1 MWNKLQLALERI
13 SLARQLT
20 AFSVVTSAA
29 ALFIASAILIAYD
42 ASWSRQR
49 LVLDTITLADLAG
62 ANSRAAL
69 TFDDPRAARETLST
83 VAVNTRVVSAGI
95 IRRDGALLARY
106 DRPGSAIGPIPIESS
121 VMRRLQ
127 SWESYTGAGLVVMRP
142 IELDRETIGAV
153 YVESDLSE
161 LQERAAGFIRIVG
174 LVLIAAVAVAAVV
187 ASSLQ
192 RLVSRPLL
200 RLTGV
205 AKKVADDHRYDYRA
219 TPGGPAEIGELVGT
233 FNSMLAEIQRRD
245 QQLLLQQEDLE
256 ATVEKRTTEL
266 RASNTELANARDRA
280 MEASRAKGEFLANM
294 SHEIRTPMN
303 GIMGMTD
310 LALSGELNDEQREHL
325 LTIKSSAES
334 LLAILNDI
342 LDFSKI
348 ESRKLD
354 LESIGFNLREA
365 VNQTLRPLA
374 LRAAERELELI
385 ADVSPDVPAT
395 IVGDPVR
402 LKQILGNLVGN
413 AIKFTERG
421 HVLVE
426 IRESLR
432 RDSLAMLH
440 FKVTDTGIGIPRE
453 KHDSIFEPFSQ
464 ADGST
469 TRRFGGTGLGLTI
482 SATLVRLMGGRIWLE
497 SEPNVG
503 STFHFTAGFEMAEEP
518 PVRREPKLAGIP
530 VLIVDDNSVNRR
542 ILEAQVARYQMAAT
556 AVGSGAEAL
565 DVLRAAARSGQ
576 PIRLALLDVNMPA
589 MDGFSVAEA
598 IGKSPELSGTALLML
613 SSSSRPGDSD
623 RCRLLGVSS
632 YLMKPIDADAL
643 VDAIVRAIDSAA
655 VPATRPADLSAG
667 RPPAVEKAA
676 APEPPSM
683 TGPPRHILLAED
695 NVVNQRVAAGL
706 LTRRGHRVTIV
717 ENGKQALEA
726 LERTAVD
733 LVLMDLQMP
742 EMGGLEATAAIRARE
757 RKSGGHLRIV
767 AMTAH
772 AMSGDRER
780 CLAAGM
786 DDYLSKPVDQARLF
800 AAVEEAAEAKTEND
814 DTSQPIDLAK
824 ALERMGGD
832 QQLFADVVRVFLE
845 DCPERLAA
853 IKTAVDQRN
862 ADAIRRSAHAL
873 KGAASNLAAN
883 DVFEAAKTLERLGAE
898 ARLDA
903 AEAAWRRLAAAA
915 AELLDTLRRVQNTA
929 V

>member
-1 MWNKLQLALERI
+1 M
-13 SLARQLT
+13 T
-20 AFSVVTSAA
+20 AVCSPGTIDPAA
-29 ALFIASAILIAYD
+29 
-42 ASWSRQR
+42 R
-49 LVLDTITLADLAG
+49 LVRLPIDPTIT
-62 ANSRAAL
+62 
-69 TFDDPRAARETLST
+69 
-83 VAVNTRVVSAGI
+83 
-95 IRRDGALLARY
+95 
-106 DRPGSAIGPIPIESS
+106 
-121 VMRRLQ
+121 RRLQ
-127 SWESYTGAGLVVMRP
+127 ASENYTEAGLVVIRP
-142 IELDRETIGAV
+142 IVLDRATIGAV
-153 YVESDLSE
+153 YVESDLRE
-161 LQERAAGFIRIVG
+161 LQERAAGFIRIVA
-174 LVLIAAVAVAAVV
+174 LVLVAAVGVAALV

-192 RLVSRPLL
+192 RLVLRPLL

-205 AKKVADDHRYDYRA
+205 ARKVTDDHRYDYRA
-219 TPGGPAEIGELVGT
+219 APGGPYEIGELVGA
-233 FNSMLAEIQRRD
+233 FNTMLSEIQRRD

-256 ATVEKRTTEL
+256 ATVDKRTTEL
-266 RASNTELANARDRA
+266 RATNTELVNARDRA

-303 GIMGMTD
+303 GIMGMTE
-310 LALSGELNDEQREHL
+310 LALAGDLSEEQREHL
-325 LTIKSSAES
+325 LTIRSSAES

-354 LESIGFNLREA
+354 LESVPFNLREA

-374 LRAAERELELI
+374 LRAAEKELELI
-385 ADVSPDVPAT
+385 ADVAPDVPAT
-395 IVGDPVR
+395 ILGDPVR

-421 HVLVE
+421 HVLIE

-432 RDSLAMLH
+432 RGSLAMIH

-497 SEPNVG
+497 SEANAG
-503 STFHFTAGFEMAEEP
+503 STFHFTAGFEIAEEP
-518 PVRREPKLAGIP
+518 PARREPRLAGVR
-530 VLIVDDNSVNRR
+530 VLVVDDNSVNRR
-542 ILEAQVARYQMAAT
+542 ILEAQITRCQMLATCAA
-556 AVGSGAEAL
+556 GGAEAL
-565 DVLRAAARSGQ
+565 EVLRAAARSGQ
-576 PIRLALLDVNMPA
+576 PFRLALLDVNMPV

-598 IGKSPELSGTALLML
+598 IGRSPELKGTMLLML
-613 SSSSRPGDSD
+613 SSSSRQGDAD
-623 RCRLLGVSS
+623 RCRDLGVAA

-643 VDAIVRAIDSAA
+643 VDAIVRVIDLGAPGAA
-655 VPATRPADLSAG
+655 TPALVVASPRSQRAEKLTVLS
-667 RPPAVEKAA
+667 PPAAMIGK
-676 APEPPSM
+676 
-683 TGPPRHILLAED
+683 PRHILLAED

-726 LERTAVD
+726 LERTAFD

-742 EMGGLEATAAIRARE
+742 EMGGFEATAAIRARE
-757 RKSGGHLRIV
+757 RKTGGHLRIV

-772 AMSGDRER
+772 AMSGDRQR

-786 DDYLSKPVDQARLF
+786 DEYLSKPIDQVRLF
-800 AAVEEAAEAKTEND
+800 GAVEQATDVKKEPDAA
-814 DTSQPIDLAK
+814 QPIDLAR

-832 QQLFADVVRVFLE
+832 RQLFADVVRVFLE

-853 IKTAVDQRN
+853 IKAAVDARN

-873 KGAASNLAAN
+873 KGAASNLSAN

-915 AELLDTLRRVQNTA
+915 AELLDTLRRVQNTT

>member
-1 MWNKLQLALERI
+1 MWNKLQLALERV

-29 ALFIASAILIAYD
+29 ALLIAGAVFIAYD
-42 ASWSRQR
+42 ASVSRER
-49 LVLDTITLADLAG
+49 LVRDTRMLADLAG

-69 TFDDPRAARETLST
+69 TFDDPKAARETLST
-83 VAVNTRVVSAGI
+83 VAVNEHVVSAGI
-95 IRRDGALLARY
+95 LRRDGELLARY
-106 DRPGSAIGPIPIESS
+106 DRPGSPPGPLPVDPAIA
-121 VMRRLQ
+121 RRLQ
-127 SWESYTGAGLVVMRP
+127 EWESFSDAGLIVIRP
-142 IELDRETIGAV
+142 IVLDRETIGAV
-153 YVESDLSE
+153 YVLSDVAE
-161 LQERAAGFIRIVG
+161 LRARAAGFIRIVG
-174 LVLIAAVAVAAVV
+174 LVLVGAVGVAALV

-205 AKKVADDHRYDYRA
+205 ARKVTDDHRYDYRA
-219 TPGGPAEIGELVGT
+219 APGGPAEIGELVGA
-233 FNSMLAEIQRRD
+233 FNTMLSEIQRRD

-266 RASNTELANARDRA
+266 RASNTELVNARDRA

-303 GIMGMTD
+303 GIMGMTE
-310 LALSGELNDEQREHL
+310 LALAGDLNEEQRDHL
-325 LTIKSSAES
+325 LTIRGSAES

-354 LESIGFNLREA
+354 LESVPFSLREA
-365 VNQTLRPLA
+365 INQTLRPLA
-374 LRAAERELELI
+374 HRAAEKELELI
-385 ADVSPDVPAT
+385 CDVSPDVPAT

-402 LKQILGNLVGN
+402 LKQILGNLVAN
-413 AIKFTERG
+413 AIKFTQRG
-421 HVLVE
+421 HVLIEV
-426 IRESLR
+426 RENLR
-432 RDSLAMLH
+432 RGSLAMIH

-453 KHDSIFEPFSQ
+453 KHDAIFEPFSQ

-482 SATLVRLMGGRIWLE
+482 SATLVRLMGGRIWLD

-503 STFHFTAGFEMAEEP
+503 STFHFTAGFEIGQQLAE
-518 PVRREPKLAGIP
+518 RREPTLAGVP
-530 VLIVDDNSVNRR
+530 VLIVDDNAVNRR
-542 ILEAQVARYQMAAT
+542 ILEAQVARYQMLAT
-556 AVGSGAEAL
+556 SVASGAEAL
-565 DVLRAAARSGQ
+565 DVLRAAARNGR
-576 PIRLALLDVNMPA
+576 PFRLALLDVNMPI
-589 MDGFSVAEA
+589 MDGFSVAET
-598 IGKSPELSGTALLML
+598 IFKSSELAGIVLLML
-613 SSSSRPGDSD
+613 SSSVRQGDADRSRE
-623 RCRLLGVSS
+623 LGVSAH
-632 YLMKPIDADAL
+632 LMKPIDADAL
-643 VDAIVRAIDSAA
+643 VDAIVEAIDRQGPQSVAA
-655 VPATRPADLSAG
+655 H
-667 RPPAVEKAA
+667 AA
-676 APEPPSM
+676 APVRSQASQPAPRSEPPAM
-683 TGPPRHILLAED
+683 TGPPKHVLLAED

-706 LTRRGHRVTIV
+706 LARRGHRVTIV
-717 ENGKQALEA
+717 ENGKQAIDA
-726 LERTAVD
+726 LEQTAFD

-757 RKSGGHLRIV
+757 RKAGGHLRIV

-786 DDYLSKPVDQARLF
+786 DDYLSKPIDQARLF
-800 AAVEEAAEAKTEND
+800 AAVELMPESAPAAAAP
-814 DTSQPIDLAK
+814 QPIDLTL

-832 QQLFADVVRVFLE
+832 QQLFADVVRVFME
-845 DCPERLAA
+845 DCPARLAA
-853 IKTAVDQRN
+853 IKAAVDSRN
-862 ADAIRRSAHAL
+862 ADAIRRTAHAL

-883 DVFEAAKTLERLGAE
+883 DVFEATKTLERLGAE

-903 AEAAWRRLAAAA
+903 AEAAWRRLSAAA

>member
-1 MWNKLQLALERI
+1 MWNKLQLALERV

-42 ASWSRQR
+42 ASWSRDR
-49 LVLDTITLADLAG
+49 LVLDTITLAELAG
-62 ANSRAAL
+62 SNSREAL
-69 TFDDPRAARETLST
+69 TFGDANAARDTLSA
-83 VAVNTRVVSAGI
+83 VAVSGRVVSAGI

-106 DRPGSAIGPIPIESS
+106 DRPGSVIAPVPIEPSI
-121 VMRRLQ
+121 VRRLQ
-127 SWESYTGAGLVVMRP
+127 AWESYTGTGLVVMRP
-142 IELDRETIGAV
+142 IEADGRTIGAV

-161 LQERAAGFIRIVG
+161 LQARAAGFIRIVG
-174 LVLIAAVAVAAVV
+174 LVLIAAVAVAAIV

-200 RLTGV
+200 RLTSV
-205 AKKVADDHRYDYRA
+205 AKKVTDDHRYDYRA
-219 TPGGPAEIGELVGT
+219 APGGPAEIGELVGT
-233 FNSMLAEIQRRD
+233 FNTMLTEIQRRD

-266 RASNTELANARDRA
+266 RATNTELVNARDRA

-310 LALSGELNDEQREHL
+310 LALAGDLSGEQREHL
-325 LTIKSSAES
+325 LTIRSSAES

-354 LESIGFNLREA
+354 LESVPFTLREA

-374 LRAAERELELI
+374 LRAAEKDLELM

-402 LKQILGNLVGN
+402 LKQILSNLVGN

-426 IRESLR
+426 VRESLR
-432 RDSLAMLH
+432 RDSLAMVH

-497 SEPNVG
+497 SEPHVG
-503 STFHFTAGFEMAEEP
+503 STFHFTAGFEIAEEP
-518 PVRREPKLAGIP
+518 APRREPKLAGVP
-530 VLIVDDNSVNRR
+530 VLIVDDNAVNRR
-542 ILEAQVARYQMAAT
+542 ILEAQVARHQMAAT
-556 AVGSGAEAL
+556 AVAGGAEAL
-565 DVLRAAARSGQ
+565 ETLRAAARGGR
-576 PIRLALLDVNMPA
+576 PFALALLDVNMPI

-598 IGKSPELSGTALLML
+598 VGRSPELSGTVLMML
-613 SSSSRPGDSD
+613 SSSARQGDAD
-623 RCRLLGVSS
+623 RCRDLGVSA
-632 YLMKPIDADAL
+632 YLMKPIDADTL
-643 VDAIVRAIDSAA
+643 VDAIVRAVDSAA
-655 VPATRPADLSAG
+655 PKAAKPLDFATAQPH
-667 RPPAVEKAA
+667 PVEKLAA
-676 APEPPSM
+676 QEPLSL
-683 TGPPRHILLAED
+683 TDEPRHILLAED

-706 LTRRGHRVTIV
+706 LTRRGHRVTVV

-726 LERTAVD
+726 LDKTVFD

-786 DDYLSKPVDQARLF
+786 DDYLSKPVDQPRLF
-800 AAVEEAAEAKTEND
+800 AAVEQVSATR
-814 DTSQPIDLAK
+814 TSAGPAQSIDLAR

-845 DCPERLAA
+845 DSPDRLAA

-898 ARLDA
+898 ARFDA
-903 AEAAWRRLAAAA
+903 AEAAWRRLSAAA
-915 AELLDTLRRVQNTA
+915 AELLDTLRRVQNTVA
-929 V
+929 